1 MYFKIA
7 WFCSTLFWEQDFPGG
22 SSGEE
27 PTCQCKRCGFDPC
40 VGKIL
45 WRREW
50 LHMLVFCPGE
60 FHQEKQAT
68 IHRVAQSRT
77 WLKWL
82 STHGPRIPQCLF
94 FSSVQFSSVQSLS
107 SVRLFAP
114 HGLQHARLPCPSLS
128 SGVCSNSC
136 PSSQWCHP
144 IISSSVVPFSSCLQ
158 SFLTSGSFP
167 MSQFFASGGQRIGAS
182 ALASVLPMNI

>member
-1 MYFKIA
+1 
-7 WFCSTLFWEQDFPGG
+7 
-22 SSGEE
+22 
-27 PTCQCKRCGFDPC
+27 
-40 VGKIL
+40 
-45 WRREW
+45 
-50 LHMLVFCPGE
+50 MLVFCPGE

-114 HGLQHARLPCPSLS
+114 HGLQHARLPCPSPTP
-128 SGVCSNSC
+128 GAFSNSC
-136 PSSQWCHP
+136 PLSRWCHP
-144 IISSSVVPFSSCLQ
+144 DISSTVVPFYSCSQSLPASE
-158 SFLTSGSFP
+158 SFLMSQRFTSGS
-167 MSQFFASGGQRIGAS
+167 Q
-182 ALASVLPMNI
+182 SVGFSFNFSPSNVHPGLIH